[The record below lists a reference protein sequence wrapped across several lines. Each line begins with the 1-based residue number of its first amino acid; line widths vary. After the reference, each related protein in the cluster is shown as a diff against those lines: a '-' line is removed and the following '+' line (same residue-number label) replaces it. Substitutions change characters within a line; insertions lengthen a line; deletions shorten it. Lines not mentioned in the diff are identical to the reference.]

1 MGLSREYLRS
11 SGYSSPT
18 ENGDLLGRASM
29 KLALEHF
36 VKKEKHVTSP
46 STSASAPRTG
56 LGLPPL
62 VRVTPTKGLVFILT
76 FHVC

>member
-1 MGLSREYLRS
+1 
-11 SGYSSPT
+11 
-18 ENGDLLGRASM
+18 M